1 MALSPLETLF
11 DTDLSPGKPL
21 PMPPEL
27 AMLYGKLQ
35 IPRLTDRSYIIS
47 NFVSTLDGV
56 VSLNIPGHS
65 GGSEISG
72 ANQHDRMVMG
82 LLRAAAD
89 AVVVGAGTLR
99 AVPKHLWTAEHIFP
113 QLADAYAEFR
123 TMLGKSASPLNV
135 IVTASG
141 DIDPNLPVFASGK
154 VAALIVTNRKGAE
167 HLAAYQF
174 QATVVVHAVPTDGR
188 ISAQAVIDAINH
200 ARGASIGRVAELI
213 LVEGG
218 PQLLGDFIA
227 EKLLDE
233 LFLTLAPQIAGRAG
247 TNDRPALVEGKILA
261 PDNAVWSQLCSVKRG
276 DDHLFLRYGIIR
288 SAGETP

>member
-11 DTDLSPGKPL
+11 DTDLGKPL
-21 PMPPEL
+21 AMPPEL

-35 IPRLTDRSYIIS
+35 IPLQAGRTYVIS

-72 ANQHDRMVMG
+72 ANQQDRMVMG

-99 AVPKHLWTAEHIFP
+99 AVPKHLWTADYIFP
-113 QLADAYAEFR
+113 DLADAYAAFR
-123 TMLGKSASPLNV
+123 ALLNKSGSPLNV

-141 DIDPNLPVFASGK
+141 DLDPNLPVFASGK
-154 VAALIVTNRKGAE
+154 VATLIVTNGKGAE
-167 HLAAYQF
+167 RLASHHF
-174 QATVVVHAVPTDGR
+174 QPNVSVQAVAAVGR
-188 ISAQAVIDAINH
+188 ITAQAVITAINQV
-200 ARGASIGRVAELI
+200 RRSELV

-218 PQLLGDFIA
+218 PQLLADFVA
-227 EKLLDE
+227 EDLLDE
-233 LFLTLAPQIAGRAG
+233 LFLTLAPQIAGRADA
-247 TNDRPALVEGKILA
+247 NDRPALVEGKLFA
-261 PDNAVWSQLCSVKRG
+261 PDRAVWSQLCSVKRG
-276 DDHLFLRYGIIR
+276 DDHLFLRYGIAQR
-288 SAGETP
+288 TVQT